1 MGEKRDN
8 REGER
13 ERESGNI
20 QTHTCTRPDEGLR
33 KQISKPS
40 VLRRTP

>member
-13 ERESGNI
+13 ERERGVI
-20 QTHTCTRPDEGLR
+20 YRHTHVPGLMR
-33 KQISKPS
+33 GLENRFQNQ
-40 VLRRTP
+40 VF